1 MKEDMAMKSLVKTFE
16 CGVGIALAAAV
27 ASAGALPDGFIELDF
42 VESDGTQCLDTGI
55 SPNAQTRVVCDCLFT
70 TTNSSQR
77 CGMVKGSAL
86 FMWGRESAYAG
97 RYGSIIST
105 SWNDREDSG
114 VDWERGRHVFDL
126 KSGSQKLDDVEY
138 GTHVMTS
145 TSTQSLWLFG
155 THYESQ
161 AAVNYPCHMRLYA
174 CQIYN
179 GTELVRDY
187 VPVRNA
193 EGVIGLYDRCPGGGF
208 VPPKSGRLFAKRQS
222 RLPDGYMLLES
233 VMSVGGQYVDTG
245 VCAGTKTRVVCDC
258 QFTELSS
265 PQRNGSSVSGTVFLW
280 GLESAFD
287 GNFGSIVDKDW
298 NTRENSGQSGDLL
311 RHEFDLRSGSQKLDG
326 AQYGKHTLSAT
337 SPRSLRLFGANE
349 SDSKVSYPCH
359 MKLFACRV
367 YEDGTLVRDYVPT
380 RDPFGR
386 VGLYDLESGVFS
398 APTIGALR
406 ADVVPPLPQGYT
418 AVEYVESDGTQY
430 LDTGYKVS
438 NQARVICDCQ
448 FTRTDVAQRNGLNGG
463 STVFLWGLESAFSLR
478 FGSIV
483 NKNWD
488 AREDTGIAGDTARHT
503 FDLRPGA
510 QWFDDKRYGTNAY
523 NDNSSATMWLFGGHE
538 GSKMN
543 YACSERIYSCQIYE
557 GNGLKRNYVPVQ
569 DASGKAGLYDC
580 VANTFVPASAGT
592 LASGSPLVLG
602 GRPDTLFVTSCPD
615 VNGSV
620 APAYGFHEGLAAG
633 RGFVCSAPSVVTNV
647 EKGVIAT
654 CVGYVVTA
662 DGNTVAEGSGASF
675 DYVHPACVAGA
686 VLVWRWRVR
695 HLLPQ
700 GTTAIE
706 YVQFPGGVYVDTGVV
721 MADHELRFTYEP
733 TEYVDKASVIGQET
747 GSKYVH
753 WSVWNQKYYWGL
765 SNAESHAET
774 PIWTQSRHSV
784 VMDRAGDHAI
794 VLDGQVLASG
804 TPVTSNGKSL
814 WIGGRDAGKL
824 FKGRIYSLQLVERV
838 TGELALSLVP
848 AMDKNGVVGLFDE
861 VSGRF
866 LLPNASSL
874 SYVPV
879 PFAWIRNSPEEVDG
893 HAALSAEGSIALTV
907 GEPLH
912 VTARRDYVYCKSTKR
927 AYTPDAWGLRVV
939 HADGTVTESSGTAA
953 TGGDCLIQVID
964 GDRCCLTWKWRETE
978 RRGMMVIIR

>member
-1 MKEDMAMKSLVKTFE
+1 
-16 CGVGIALAAAV
+16 
-27 ASAGALPDGFIELDF
+27 
-42 VESDGTQCLDTGI
+42 
-55 SPNAQTRVVCDCLFT
+55 
-70 TTNSSQR
+70 
-77 CGMVKGSAL
+77 
-86 FMWGRESAYAG
+86 
-97 RYGSIIST
+97 
-105 SWNDREDSG
+105 
-114 VDWERGRHVFDL
+114 
-126 KSGSQKLDDVEY
+126 
-138 GTHVMTS
+138 
-145 TSTQSLWLFG
+145 
-155 THYESQ
+155 
-161 AAVNYPCHMRLYA
+161 
-174 CQIYN
+174 
-179 GTELVRDY
+179 
-187 VPVRNA
+187 
-193 EGVIGLYDRCPGGGF
+193 
-208 VPPKSGRLFAKRQS
+208 
-222 RLPDGYMLLES
+222 
-233 VMSVGGQYVDTG
+233 
-245 VCAGTKTRVVCDC
+245 
-258 QFTELSS
+258 
-265 PQRNGSSVSGTVFLW
+265 
-280 GLESAFD
+280 
-287 GNFGSIVDKDW
+287 
-298 NTRENSGQSGDLL
+298 
-311 RHEFDLRSGSQKLDG
+311 
-326 AQYGKHTLSAT
+326 
-337 SPRSLRLFGANE
+337 
-349 SDSKVSYPCH
+349 

-448 FTRTDVAQRNGLNGG
+448 FTRTDVAQRNGLNDG
-463 STVFLWGLESAFSLR
+463 STVFLWGIESAFSLH

-483 NKNWD
+483 DKDWNT
-488 AREDTGIAGDTARHT
+488 REDTGIAGDTARHT

-615 VNGSV
+615 VNGIV

-633 RGFVCSAPSVVTNV
+633 RGFVCSVPSVVTNV

-654 CVGYVVTA
+654 CVGYIVTV

-753 WSVWNQKYYWGL
+753 WSVWNQKYYWGA
-765 SNAESHAET
+765 SNAESHAES
-774 PIWTQSRHSV
+774 PLWTQSRPRS
-784 VMDRAGDHAI
+784 
-794 VLDGQVLASG
+794 S
-804 TPVTSNGKSL
+804 
-814 WIGGRDAGKL
+814 WIGLGITPSCWTDRRWPRGRRLSRMARACGLADAM
-824 FKGRIYSLQLVERV
+824 RASCSRV
-838 TGELALSLVP
+838 
-848 AMDKNGVVGLFDE
+848 
-861 VSGRF
+861 
-866 LLPNASSL
+866 
-874 SYVPV
+874 
-879 PFAWIRNSPEEVDG
+879 
-893 HAALSAEGSIALTV
+893 GSIRCSSSNMRRASWLCRSCRRWTKTGSWGFLTKCPV
-907 GEPLH
+907 GFCCRTPRPCPMSPRHLPGFET
-912 VTARRDYVYCKSTKR
+912 VRKKSTDMPPFPR
-927 AYTPDAWGLRVV
+927 RVPLR
-939 HADGTVTESSGTAA
+939 
-953 TGGDCLIQVID
+953 
-964 GDRCCLTWKWRETE
+964 
-978 RRGMMVIIR
+978 